1 MTRLCAATGSFLLRV
16 LWPSK
21 DPPRE
26 MSVAMRGKD
35 EILCSLDPKKT
46 SKCESTRKYCSI
58 SGLQTFR
65 PLWSESE
72 RDREEKRNQILQL
85 TGNPFFEKIEKIRIH
100 NRRNL
105 RLATLGI
112 VGEVCE
118 ALGIAFYISHSIVR
132 HLETTED
139 EPTEKNY
146 KNYLF

>member
-1 MTRLCAATGSFLLRV
+1 MFVSV
-16 LWPSK
+16 SK
-21 DPPRE
+21 
-26 MSVAMRGKD
+26 RGED

-46 SKCESTRKYCSI
+46 SNCDSTRKYCSI